1 MARPPISSNR
11 SGRQLGSFGG
21 NDRWDG
27 KTKKRE
33 IGEIGEIGVFAF
45 LESGDEMGGGGFLLL
60 TYRRLAEGAGE
71 VQGEVFSSPIFASKA
86 RALVRT
92 SALEDWA
99 IWRMRDFD
107 WPVCALKPPS
117 ISKARSGT

>member
-1 MARPPISSNR
+1 LAWPPISSNR
-11 SGRQLGSFGG
+11 SGRHFAFLGE

-33 IGEIGEIGVFAF
+33 IGEIGGNGGNGEIGEIGVFAI

-71 VQGEVFSSPIFASKA
+71 VQGEVF
-86 RALVRT
+86 
-92 SALEDWA
+92 
-99 IWRMRDFD
+99 
-107 WPVCALKPPS
+107 
-117 ISKARSGT
+117 